1 MFKCSIIVPT
11 FCERENIKILIEKLY
26 FVLGDDF
33 LNYEIIFIDDDS
45 PDDTISSIK
54 EMGFSNSNI
63 KYIFRIGRSGLS
75 SAVVEGIV
83 SSNSDCQIVIDADL
97 QHDLTMIP
105 KIYSLLQE
113 NNQLV
118 ICGRDFNQIQGLS
131 LSRQYLSKFGNYLLN
146 FSLPKKIQ
154 DPLTGFFGINK
165 VFFDSIVRK
174 LDPTGFK
181 ILYEILTFSKNV
193 NIIEIQAKFFERQFG
208 ESKLNLSILLDA
220 FELFLNKTLGKF
232 VPIKFFIFCIVGLI
246 GAFLNLSILF
256 IFFVSFKIDFL
267 FSQMVATFFAIILN
281 YFNNSI
287 ITYRHS
293 KKRIS
298 FVNLLKFVIICSFG
312 ASLNLLISYSL
323 FNNYNTWWISGFVG
337 LLVGSVWNFSISR
350 YIIWVK

>member
-1 MFKCSIIVPT
+1 VPT
-11 FCERENIKILIEKLY
+11 FCERQNIKILIEKLSL
-26 FVLGDDF
+26 VLENDY

-45 PDDTISSIK
+45 PDNTISSIK
-54 EMGFSNSNI
+54 EIAFINSNV
-63 KYIFRIGRSGLS
+63 KYISRIGRSGLS

-83 SSNSDCQIVIDADL
+83 ASTSDCQIVIDADL

-105 KIYSLLQE
+105 KIYSLLQD

-118 ICGRDFNQIQGLS
+118 ICGRDFSRIEGLS
-131 LSRQYLSKFGNYLLN
+131 RSRQCLSKFGNFLLN
-146 FSLPKKIQ
+146 LSLHKKIH

-181 ILYEILTFSKNV
+181 ILYEILTLSKDI
-193 NIIEIQAKFFERQFG
+193 NIVEIQAQFFERLFG
-208 ESKLNLSILLDA
+208 KSKLNFNILLDSL
-220 FELFLNKTLGKF
+220 ELFLNKTLGKF
-232 VPIKFFIFCIVGLI
+232 IPIKFFIFCVVGLI
-246 GAFLNLSILF
+246 GSFLNLSILF
-256 IFFVSFKIDFL
+256 IFYVHFKCDFL
-267 FSQMVATFFAIILN
+267 YSQILATFFAIILN

-293 KKRIS
+293 KKKIS
-298 FVNLLKFVIICSFG
+298 IINLIKFIVICSFG
-312 ASLNLLISYSL
+312 ACLNLLISYSL
-323 FNNYNTWWISGFVG
+323 FNNYNAWWISGFVG